1 MKSNDRAVTDRVIQA
16 LTQSKRGPLKAK
28 ELAKALGI
36 SSDGY
41 HRFKRLLTSLEK
53 KGEIQRVK
61 RHRYVVS
68 EAVGLEPGVIELT
81 RAGDGFVRLDSG
93 SKDVFIGARNLNTAM
108 DGDRVLTRQLK
119 SRRSR
124 RSPEAVVVSV
134 LSRSRDTVV
143 GTFQYS
149 KRRNTVIPLDVRST
163 REVFISPGHSA
174 NANEGDLSLIHISEP
189 TRPY

>member
-41 HRFKRLLTSLEK
+41 HRIKRLLTSLEK

-93 SKDVFIGARNLNTAM
+93 SKDVFIGARHLNTAM
-108 DGDRVLTRQLK
+108 DGDRVSVRIE
-119 SRRSR
+119 SRRR
-124 RSPEAVVVSV
+124 GRSPEGVVVSV
-134 LSRSRDTVV
+134 LDRARDTIV
-143 GTFQYS
+143 GTFRYS
-149 KRRNTVIPLDVRST
+149 KHRSTVIPLDSK
-163 REVFISPGHSA
+163 FIKEIVISSGHSA
-174 NANEGDLSLIHISEP
+174 DADDADIVHS
-189 TRPY
+189 